1 VNQNVIQLNTQSTP
15 QLSDNCL
22 AAGTRLAEFEI
33 RRVIGEGGFGIVY
46 LAFDHSLQ
54 RTVAIK
60 EYMPAVL
67 AGRGMDGGVIVRA
80 KQHQQTFEKGLKSF
94 INEARLLAQF
104 DHPALIKV
112 HRFWEQNNT
121 AYMAMRYYEG
131 RTLKTILND
140 SPAVIT
146 EAWLKSI
153 LAPVLGA
160 LEELYK
166 LNILHRDISPDN
178 IMVQNDGQ
186 AVLLDFGS
194 ARQIISDITE
204 SLTVIL
210 KPGYAPVEQYADEQF
225 SEDATMMQGPWTDIY
240 SLSAVIYLLITKS
253 PPPVS
258 VGRMIKDPIATL
270 ESGDYPGFS
279 KPFLAAIDKGLRVQP
294 QDRPQSI
301 DAFRRLLGLEAGA
314 PVQSQP
320 LSQPISQPI
329 SQPLS
334 HEPPAQ
340 GGSTPSVSTPAKT
353 EAKDSKEPIKRSAES
368 ASATPS
374 PKAKWPWIAAAL
386 VLAVAVTGGLLMSGK
401 QKAGESVVAA
411 SAEASDDAETSEWDK
426 LKNDKD
432 ATPAAIKAY
441 LDKYPDGKFAELAQ
455 ARLVMLQE
463 QEFIKRIEN
472 ADETASK
479 QAKDKKAEGAV
490 GDVKLIIAPWGTVSV
505 DGVDKGVSP
514 PLKNLSLPAG
524 KHRIK
529 IENPAFKA
537 HVIDVEVRPKK
548 QLTIEHHFSAKP

>member
-1 VNQNVIQLNTQSTP
+1 MNQNVIQLKAQSAP
-15 QLSDNCL
+15 QLSENCL
-22 AAGTRLAEFEI
+22 AVGTRLAEFEI

-67 AGRGMDGGVIVRA
+67 AGRGTDGGVTIRA
-80 KQHQQTFEKGLKSF
+80 KQNQHTFEKGLKSF

-131 RTLKTILND
+131 RTLKTILNEN
-140 SPAVIT
+140 PAIVT

-153 LAPVLGA
+153 LAPVLDA
-160 LEELYK
+160 LDALYK
-166 LNILHRDISPDN
+166 VNILHRDISPDN

-194 ARQIISDITE
+194 ARQIISDITQ

-225 SEDATMMQGPWTDIY
+225 SDDAAMMQGPWTDIY

-270 ESGDYPGFS
+270 ENGDYPGFG
-279 KPFLAAIDKGLRVQP
+279 KPFLAAIDQGLRVQP
-294 QDRPQSI
+294 QERPQSI
-301 DAFRRLLGLEAGA
+301 NEFRRLLGLESGA
-314 PVQSQP
+314 PLQSQP
-320 LSQPISQPI
+320 LSQELPAKSGSIPVETEATNSKAPIKNSGE
-329 SQPLS
+329 SA
-334 HEPPAQ
+334 PA
-340 GGSTPSVSTPAKT
+340 TPA
-353 EAKDSKEPIKRSAES
+353 
-368 ASATPS
+368 

-386 VLAVAVTGGLLMSGK
+386 VLAVAVTGSLLVRGK
-401 QKAGESVVAA
+401 QTAGEDIVAA
-411 SAEASDDAETSEWDK
+411 STDASADAETREWDK
-426 LKNDKD
+426 LKSDQD

-441 LDKYPDGKFAELAQ
+441 LDRYPNGKFAQLAET
-455 ARLVMLQE
+455 RLAMLQE
-463 QEFIKRIEN
+463 QEFLKRIEN
-472 ADETASK
+472 IGEATST
-479 QAKDKKAEGAV
+479 QAKDKKADGAL
-490 GDVKLIIAPWGTVSV
+490 GDVKLMITPWGTVSV
-505 DGVDKGVSP
+505 DGVEKGVSP

-524 KHRIK
+524 KHRVK
-529 IENPAFKA
+529 IENPAFKPR
-537 HVIDVEVRPKK
+537 VIDIEVQPKK
-548 QLTIEHHFSAKP
+548 PLTIEHHFSANP

>member
-1 VNQNVIQLNTQSTP
+1 M

-22 AAGTRLAEFEI
+22 AVGTRLAEFEI

-67 AGRGMDGGVIVRA
+67 AGRGMDGGITIRA
-80 KQHQQTFEKGLKSF
+80 KQNQHTFEKGLKSF

-131 RTLKTILND
+131 RTLKTILKEN
-140 SPAVIT
+140 PAVIN
-146 EAWLKSI
+146 EAWLKAI
-153 LAPVLGA
+153 LAPVLDA
-160 LEELYK
+160 LEALYK

-178 IMVQNDGQ
+178 IMVQNNGQ

-194 ARQIISDITE
+194 ARQILSDFTE

-240 SLSAVIYLLITKS
+240 SLAAVIYLLITKS

-270 ESGDYPGFS
+270 ENGDYPGFS
-279 KPFLAAIDKGLRVQP
+279 KPFLAAIDKGLRVVP
-294 QDRPQSI
+294 KERPQSI
-301 DAFRRLLGLEAGA
+301 DEFRRLLGLEAGA
-314 PVQSQP
+314 PLQSQLP
-320 LSQPISQPI
+320 SQQVSQPISQTSGQPI
-329 SQPLS
+329 N
-334 HEPPAQ
+334 HEPPAK
-340 GGSTPSVSTPAKT
+340 SAAIPAEV
-353 EAKDSKEPIKRSAES
+353 EAKDSQPPIKASDEN
-368 ASATPS
+368 ASAPPT

-386 VLAVAVTGGLLMSGK
+386 VLAAVVTAGMLVGGK
-401 QKAGESVVAA
+401 QDAGEAIVAA
-411 SAEASDDAETSEWDK
+411 SAEAAADAETSEWNK
-426 LKNDKD
+426 LKDNEN
-432 ATPAAIKAY
+432 ATPAEIKAY
-441 LDKYPDGKFAELAQ
+441 LERYPGGKFAELAQ
-455 ARLVMLQE
+455 TRLVMLQE

-472 ADETASK
+472 SDLTTSTP
-479 QAKDKKAEGAV
+479 AKDKKAEGAL
-490 GDVKLIIAPWGTVSV
+490 GDVKLMIAPWGTVSV
-505 DGVDKGVSP
+505 NGVDKGVSP

-529 IENPAFKA
+529 IENPAFKP
-537 HVIDVEVRPKK
+537 HVIDIDVRANK
-548 QLTIEHHFSAKP
+548 QFTIEHHFSAKP